1 MSEDPF
7 KKILNP
13 EQYRVMR
20 QGAGERAFSGRFWD
34 NDKPGTYLC
43 AACKKPLFKSNEKF
57 DNGSGWPSFRKPIDE
72 SDIEYRKIPDI
83 KGQLGIRCKKC
94 HSSVG
99 YVIGGES
106 PHYRLNSI
114 ALDFE
119 ESNRTAIIQDA
130 HDKTQE
136 IKDKVEEY
144 REESPEEKRAAYSLS
159 GLGMLFGGGALGLI
173 AGAAGAY
180 FYCQAVCAA
189 PVAPVT
195 ETATTTATSTPI
207 GEETEPVVEP
217 DVTPVTSTTV
227 TPRAT
232 STPAPVATT
241 SNTAAAD
248 AADTGIATTTQ

>member
-34 NDKPGTYLC
+34 NDKSGTYLC
-43 AACKKPLFKSNEKF
+43 AACKKPLFKSSEKF

-83 KGQLGIRCKKC
+83 QGQLGIRCKRC

-99 YVIGGES
+99 YVIGGEN

-119 ESNRTAIIQDA
+119 ESNHAAVIQDVKDTA
-130 HDKTQE
+130 GE
-136 IKDKVEEY
+136 VKDKAEEY
-144 REESPEEKRAAYSLS
+144 RDGKEESSAEKRAPYSLS
-159 GLGMLFGGGALGLI
+159 GLGMLFGGSAIGLI

-189 PVAPVT
+189 PVAPIT
-195 ETATTTATSTPI
+195 ETATTTATSTPSDA
-207 GEETEPVVEP
+207 ETEPVEAP
-217 DVTPVTSTTV
+217 VTPLTSTTI

-232 STPAPVATT
+232 STPSPVATT
-241 SNTAAAD
+241 SNSAAD
-248 AADTGIATTTQ
+248 NGIATTTQ